1 MTKTLNISSLIP
13 TFILAAFLMLS
24 VFAAFPVDAAVAE
37 MQDKCTLTRSIT
49 MESDAGTEV
58 TIAKGSVV
66 TAGNADISTGDGAYK
81 EWATICLLN
90 TVNAITDWAFFILI
104 SVAFVFILIAG
115 FLWMTGRGEPD
126 KMKQAANMIGAAL
139 VGIVIA
145 ILARVLPA
153 VITGILT

>member
-13 TFILAAFLMLS
+13 AIILTAFMMLS
-24 VFAAFPVDAAVAE
+24 VFIALPASAAE
-37 MQDKCTLTRSIT
+37 IQEKCTLTRAIT
-49 MESDAGTEV
+49 MENTAGTQV
-58 TIAKGSVV
+58 TIAKGSPV
-66 TAGNADISTGDGAYK
+66 TAGTEDIDADGGAYK
-81 EWATICLLN
+81 NWGTICLLN
-90 TVNAITDWAFFILI
+90 TVNAVTDWAFFILI

>member
-13 TFILAAFLMLS
+13 AIILTAFMMLS
-24 VFAAFPVDAAVAE
+24 VFIALPASAAE
-37 MQDKCTLTRSIT
+37 IQEKCTLTRAIT
-49 MESDAGTEV
+49 MENADGTQVTIVKGSPVTAGTED
-58 TIAKGSVV
+58 ID
-66 TAGNADISTGDGAYK
+66 ADGGAYK
-81 EWATICLLN
+81 SWGTICLLN
-90 TVNAITDWAFFILI
+90 TVNAVTDWAFFILI

>member
-13 TFILAAFLMLS
+13 AIILTAFMMLS
-24 VFAAFPVDAAVAE
+24 VFIALPASAAAE
-37 MQDKCTLTRSIT
+37 IQEKCTLTRAIT
-49 MESDAGTEV
+49 MENADGTQVTIVKGSPVTAGTED
-58 TIAKGSVV
+58 ID
-66 TAGNADISTGDGAYK
+66 ADGGAYK
-81 EWATICLLN
+81 SWGTICLLN
-90 TVNAITDWAFFILI
+90 TVNAVTDWAFFILI

-153 VITGILT
+153 VVTGILI

>member
-66 TAGNADISTGDGAYK
+66 TAGNADIGTGDGAYK

-104 SVAFVFILIAG
+104 SVAFVFILYAG
-115 FLWMTGRGEPD
+115 FLFMTAGTNPENKD
-126 KMKQAANMIGAAL
+126 KAGQMIAAAL

-153 VITGILT
+153 VVTGILI

>member
-13 TFILAAFLMLS
+13 AIILTAFLMLS
-24 VFAAFPVDAAVAE
+24 VFIALPASAAE
-37 MQDKCTLTRSIT
+37 IQEKCTLTRAIT
-49 MESDAGTEV
+49 MENAEGIEV
-58 TIAKGSVV
+58 TITKGSIV
-66 TAGNADISTGDGAYK
+66 TSGNDDIDTGTGAYK
-81 EWATICLLN
+81 NWGTICLLN
-90 TVNAITDWAFFILI
+90 TVNAVTDWAFFILI